1 MKIRKVF
8 GRVKVEIEG
17 RMVNFELM
25 KDGLYVREK
34 WSREYTKVGF
44 DFLKNMVSGQFQ
56 LPLGIET
63 KRVEKEE
70 KEVAE
75 KSAEEGWEKA

>member
-1 MKIRKVF
+1 
-8 GRVKVEIEG
+8 
-17 RMVNFELM
+17 
-25 KDGLYVREK
+25 
-34 WSREYTKVGF
+34 
-44 DFLKNMVSGQFQ
+44 

-75 KSAEEGWEKA
+75 KTAEEGWEKA